1 MAHVATG
8 SVVRQI
14 GSLFEGGSVSGLS
27 DRQLL
32 DRFGARRDAAGEA
45 AFAAIV
51 ARHGPMVLHVCRQ
64 LLGDY
69 QHAEDTFQAVFLV
82 LARRAPSIRDPDLL
96 SHWLY
101 GVTVRAAR
109 KAKVRMARQHKN
121 ERNHALR
128 GASPESGVPADRS
141 AIEREQA
148 ELLHDEIERL
158 PRDFQLPIVLCY
170 FEGLPLDEAARRLQW
185 REGTLRSRLARAR
198 DKLRRGLTRRGIVLP
213 AVALAAVLDTRVGSA
228 AISSPLRDLTTR
240 AALDFADKPAA
251 VGTASALAKELL
263 RSMLVHKLKLTA
275 LTLLFIG
282 AIASGTAS
290 VALAPARQA
299 TKPEARHVAAQP
311 DELNRKPGAGQMFV
325 TGRVLDPHG
334 KPVPNASV
342 MVYARSAVLQMRDRM
357 GQLYPKE
364 LGRAATDGSGRF
376 RADVPRTSSSRHDQF
391 GAVALAPGFGAGW
404 VDALDPDA
412 DQPTADITLLPERV
426 IHGRLFDVQGQPARG
441 VKLSVTAIRRVLPD
455 APNRRQD
462 NFRQDNF
469 EGPAFWWAHPD
480 DLPGWPGPAITG
492 ADGRF
497 TLHGVGPGLRAFLSV
512 VDPRFTNQ
520 LIEITTDATSTSPPL
535 SFALQPARLITG
547 RVTYADTGK
556 PVPNAEVHVAGFDQ
570 FQPGVGA
577 RPIMIAADADGRFYA
592 NPGSGADGFVS
603 AYAPN
608 GQPYLPIARRIDW
621 PKGALR
627 LLADL
632 ALPRGSTVS
641 GNVTEQGSGRPV
653 SGAVVSFFHD
663 RTTND
668 EVSIRQSR
676 PVETAAD
683 GSFALSVAAKP
694 GYLLVRAPT
703 DDYVLKELDRGLLLN
718 GQPSNQRVYVH
729 AFHAWDPKVAG
740 ASRDVELALRPSITV
755 NGRVVAPDGQP
766 VPAAWVLSRTHLS
779 LRSPL
784 YRMWTGDQ
792 HGTARNGQFELH
804 GLDPD
809 SEVAVSFLEPKRK
822 LGATVRFSAK
832 SAVGAPIVVKLEPC
846 ATATARLVGPDGK
859 PVGGFTP
866 RGSISMVVTPGEFST
881 ITAQKDGTLFA
892 DQDFLTVIDP
902 INYQNDPASDAQG
915 RIVFPA
921 LIPGATYR
929 IIDRTTIRTP
939 TGPQLRKEFTVKP
952 GELLDLG
959 NIAIEKPQR

>member
-1 MAHVATG
+1 MMRHSRSG
-8 SVVRQI
+8 SHALTNR
-14 GSLFEGGSVSGLS
+14 SVSTPEQS
-27 DRQLL
+27 
-32 DRFGARRDAAGEA
+32 
-45 AFAAIV
+45 
-51 ARHGPMVLHVCRQ
+51 
-64 LLGDY
+64 
-69 QHAEDTFQAVFLV
+69 V
-82 LARRAPSIRDPDLL
+82 LA
-96 SHWLY
+96 
-101 GVTVRAAR
+101 
-109 KAKVRMARQHKN
+109 
-121 ERNHALR
+121 
-128 GASPESGVPADRS
+128 
-141 AIEREQA
+141 REQA
-148 ELLHDEIERL
+148 EVLYTEIDRL
-158 PRDFQLPIVLCY
+158 PRPFRLAVVLCY
-170 FEGLPLDEAARRLQW
+170 CEGLTVNEAAHRL
-185 REGTLRSRLARAR
+185 RCPAGTVRSRLARAC
-198 DKLRRGLTRRGIVLP
+198 DKLRRGLTRRGVALP
-213 AVALAAVLDTRVGSA
+213 AAAMISALASRSASASVSSSLCDMTTRVAISFAAGQSA
-228 AISSPLRDLTTR
+228 AGASS
-240 AALDFADKPAA
+240 AS
-251 VGTASALAKELL
+251 ASALAHEVL
-263 RSMLVHKLKLTA
+263 RSMRIHKLIL
-275 LTLLFIG
+275 
-282 AIASGTAS
+282 
-290 VALAPARQA
+290 VALKVLFLGA
-299 TKPEARHVAAQP
+299 VAAGVGYTSQAPVRQTGMNAVQNRQTGKP
-311 DELNRKPGAGQMFV
+311 DLRQIAAKPADVNAKPGFGRMFV
-325 TGRVLDPHG
+325 VGRVLDPQG

-342 MVYARSAVLQMRDRM
+342 MVYARSTALQMEDRT
-357 GQLYPKE
+357 GRLYPKE
-364 LGRAATDGSGRF
+364 LGRASSDGSGRF
-376 RADVPRTSSSRHDQF
+376 RVNVPRNAASRHDQF
-391 GAVALAPGFGAGW
+391 GAVAVAPGYGTGW
-404 VDALDPDA
+404 VAALDPDA

-426 IHGRLFDVQGQPARG
+426 IHGRLFDVQGQPARD

-455 APNRRQD
+455 APNRRQQD
-462 NFRQDNF
+462 FDQDNF

-480 DLPGWPGPAITG
+480 DLPGWPSPAITG

-520 LIEITTDATSTSPPL
+520 VIEINTDATSTSPPL

-577 RPIMIAADADGRFYA
+577 RPIMIAADADGRFHA

-627 LLADL
+627 LSADL

-694 GYLLVRAPT
+694 GYLVVRAPT

-729 AFHAWDPKVAG
+729 AFHAWDPKAAG
-740 ASRDVELALRPSITV
+740 GSRDVQVALRPGISV

-766 VPAAWVLSRTHLS
+766 VPAAWMLSRTHLS

-784 YRMWTGDQ
+784 FRMWTGDQ

-804 GLDPD
+804 GLDRD
-809 SEVAVSFLEPKRK
+809 SDLPVSFLEPKRM
-822 LGATVRFSAK
+822 LGATVRLSGK
-832 SAVGAPIVVKLEPC
+832 SAGGEPTVVKLEAC

-859 PVGGFTP
+859 PLSGLAP
-866 RGSISMVVTPGEFST
+866 RALISMVVTPGEFST
-881 ITAQKDGTLFA
+881 IKARKDGTFFA
-892 DQDFLTVIDP
+892 DQDSLPNIDP
-902 INYQNDPASDAQG
+902 INYKKEPTSDAEG
-915 RIVFPA
+915 RITFPV
-921 LIPGATYR
+921 LIPGANYR
-929 IIDRTTIRTP
+929 IIDGTTIRTP
-939 TGPQLRKEFTVKP
+939 NGPQLRKDFTVKP
-952 GELLDLG
+952 GERLDLG
-959 NIAIEKPQR
+959 DVLIEKLKA